1 MANDIEK
8 FELIVG
14 GENSESNRGYGD
26 VKDLIHNLH
35 VNLNFEPIKL
45 FEEYAI
51 DGGLVDTITE
61 RVSTAKFKA
70 VTGDSLSTDLTVQVP
85 NDLRDQMAVSR
96 NQDVVK
102 VHANLI
108 DSFLDVLD
116 VNKDTTIQ
124 TVYAWEIGRYFGRLL
139 HDEVILRQRPIGL
152 PQKKQF
158 SEKFYGKIFSDLDIT
173 VPLDITGE
181 LESDHFRHALPERIA
196 STVGGGILIMSGIIT
211 STEFDKMVDHFRSRI
226 VRDYTAARDF
236 GVNDSNG
243 ISIAEFGATHPIDF
257 EDLRWY
263 CQYVRDTDSVS
274 FLRTN

>member
-61 RVSTAKFKA
+61 RVSMAKFKA

-124 TVYAWEIGRYFGRLL
+124 TVYAWEIGRYLGRLL

-158 SEKFYGKIFSDLDIT
+158 SEEFYGKIFSDLDIT

-181 LESDHFRHALPERIA
+181 LASDHFP
-196 STVGGGILIMSGIIT
+196 V
-211 STEFDKMVDHFRSRI
+211 F
-226 VRDYTAARDF
+226 
-236 GVNDSNG
+236 
-243 ISIAEFGATHPIDF
+243 
-257 EDLRWY
+257 
-263 CQYVRDTDSVS
+263 C
-274 FLRTN
+274 